1 MMSAHIHVRAHIHT
15 YDGAE
20 HSPRPREELRTGGMF
35 TARDPRDHSHLG
47 LLQVKWLENKKF
59 WSRSRSP
66 TSCPY
71 FTDVCTWA
79 SLPAPAQ
86 HKGSPQAHLGRDP
99 SSPPLLGPTS

>member
-1 MMSAHIHVRAHIHT
+1 MMSAHSRACTHT
-15 YDGAE
+15 YTHTTVLSTAPGLE
-20 HSPRPREELRTGGMF
+20 GLRTGIMF
-35 TARDPRDHSHLG
+35 TARDPRGHSHLG
-47 LLQVKWLENKKF
+47 LLQVKWLENKEKL

-86 HKGSPQAHLGRDP
+86 HKGSPQAHLGGDP
-99 SSPPLLGPTS
+99 PHLPF